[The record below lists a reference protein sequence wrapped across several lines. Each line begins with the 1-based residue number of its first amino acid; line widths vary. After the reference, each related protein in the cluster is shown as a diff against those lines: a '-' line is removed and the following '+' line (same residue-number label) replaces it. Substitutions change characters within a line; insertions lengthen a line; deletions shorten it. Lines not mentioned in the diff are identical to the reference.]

1 MSALRQYTALRTGR
15 ITAHAGVRKRLQ
27 NTNRCPMRTALRTK
41 ILLLVILL
49 AALAYVATTIVG
61 EDEPPPLPYEE
72 HRTPVSN
79 PPVDPNRPDLFE
91 EPVID
96 PQDP

>member
-1 MSALRQYTALRTGR
+1 
-15 ITAHAGVRKRLQ
+15 
-27 NTNRCPMRTALRTK
+27 MRTAPRTK
-41 ILLLVILL
+41 LLLLVAVL
-49 AALAYVATTIVG
+49 AAIAFTVSVTVR
-61 EDEPPPLPYEE
+61 DEEPVRLPYEE